1 MRTSESNPGPAEHQ
15 SNPMAEIG
23 VPALPE
29 LWQLGAVPAA
39 LRAVPCPPPSGAQ
52 PVSDI
57 HPEPS
62 LLTLADLTVLF
73 RKVL

>member
-29 LWQLGAVPAA
+29 LWQLGAV
-39 LRAVPCPPPSGAQ
+39 LTAVGSCPKYSPHRGKQHPCTFPISFQEPHSIFPPK
-52 PVSDI
+52 
-57 HPEPS
+57 
-62 LLTLADLTVLF
+62 L
-73 RKVL
+73 